1 MKYLLTILL
10 LVFIQPL
17 QAQLPL
23 PGAVIPFRQVMLEY
37 PEVKGADVYRINIIR
52 ESDMKAV
59 YIASD
64 STVAHFVKEL
74 LDFGQTYRCI
84 VRAFSAGKKLP
95 QLTEWSFSTKA
106 SPTSNNIRNT
116 IAIFDSVLATDGLI
130 CLDYGIIINRK
141 GETVLC
147 HPSIVDAVRHFRVN
161 PNGRIT
167 FVSDFVAECNLE
179 GDYLWKTKQ
188 IQWKNQYIG
197 NFHHQVGFVPGG
209 NYLLLMTRKDSLNPM
224 SSEDIVAEVD
234 YKKDI
239 VRFWSERPYNPACD
253 SAGSFHI
260 NSIAIG
266 NKNEDFLIS
275 CRDISSIICVNRK
288 SGVPRYVI
296 GKNIS
301 LSVPAYPQ
309 ANFEVQ
315 HAASFTSAGDVL
327 LFNNGNRSRRGTVSS
342 IQLFTSPK
350 AVSPPQL
357 LWEYK
362 FNFALPEEN
371 FCAKTGSVEE
381 VPNGNYLIAQGVWN
395 RHFEVTKGKKIVWE
409 CLTERR
415 ADSSAPWSKAGSFS
429 AHYISS
435 LYPCYFTATLK
446 DGGHLLLTNEG
457 SEPDEY
463 EVFLLKGEKNEKLLH
478 TVSLLAGSSS
488 SIGLPK
494 SVIKRQ
500 QTVVVRSK
508 TAGKA
513 NQRVVVSD

>member
-1 MKYLLTILL
+1 MKYLLALLL
-10 LVFIQPL
+10 LVFIQSL
-17 QAQLPL
+17 RAQLPL

-37 PEVKGADVYRINIIR
+37 PEVKGADVYHINIIR
-52 ESDMKAV
+52 ESDMKV
-59 YIASD
+59 IYVASD
-64 STVAHFVKEL
+64 STVAHLVKEL
-74 LDFGQTYRCI
+74 LDFGQTYRCS
-84 VRAFSAGKKLP
+84 VQATAAGKNLS
-95 QLTEWSFSTKA
+95 QLTVWSFSTKA
-106 SPTSNNIRNT
+106 SVTSNNLKNT
-116 IAIFDSVLATDGLI
+116 ITVYDSVDATDGLI

-197 NFHHQVGFVPGG
+197 NFHHQVGFVSGG

-301 LSVPAYPQ
+301 SSVPAFPQ

-315 HAASFTSAGDVL
+315 HAASFTSAGEVL

-342 IQLFTSPK
+342 IQLFSSPK
-350 AVSPPQL
+350 AVNPPQL

-395 RHFEVTKGKKIVWE
+395 RHFEVNRDKKIVWE

-415 ADSSAPWSKAGSFS
+415 ADSSAQWSKAGSFS

-446 DGGHLLLTNEG
+446 EGGHLLLSNEG

-463 EVFLLKGEKNEKLLH
+463 EIFLLKGEKNEKLLH

-488 SIGLPK
+488 RFGLPK
-494 SVIKRQ
+494 SVIKRKQ
-500 QTVVVRSK
+500 KIVVRSK
-508 TAGKA
+508 TAGRA
-513 NQRVVVSD
+513 SQRIIASN